1 MAGVIKGNETVKIA
15 PFKDEKDFLAD
26 ATVKSIH
33 LDLTEE
39 KETPKLEM
47 ASPGNVVGI
56 SLRLEEKYINE
67 IKRRQQIPYIIA
79 SETATVCFG
88 DVICVQIPKSE
99 IDEEYSIFEFPIEMH
114 LLLNGKYLPSYF
126 LGYYSPI
133 EAGPAY
139 CLKIN
144 TSIAA
149 VKDKDGKIIGINP
162 LIIKESLK
170 YYHKRKEKKM
180 DIKIFSVKI
189 PIVGLG
195 FLKEFKFSF
204 PNKYRDV
211 IPNELLSYVKE
222 QNDTIALILD
232 NKLYFEFKE
241 KLINIQRILKEQF
254 TYSFKPMVE
263 IDEKCIAK

>member
-1 MAGVIKGNETVKIA
+1 M
-15 PFKDEKDFLAD
+15 
-26 ATVKSIH
+26 
-33 LDLTEE
+33 
-39 KETPKLEM
+39 
-47 ASPGNVVGI
+47 
-56 SLRLEEKYINE
+56 
-67 IKRRQQIPYIIA
+67 
-79 SETATVCFG
+79 
-88 DVICVQIPKSE
+88 
-99 IDEEYSIFEFPIEMH
+99 
-114 LLLNGKYLPSYF
+114 
-126 LGYYSPI
+126 GYYSPI